1 MKKQTPRIYNISDPD
16 AIEFSRT
23 TVGNLTNYL
32 ADFTAVDAT
41 LNQKF
46 VDKLTALIDKA
57 EKTLSDEVITDRQVQ
72 LTNALNKKMD
82 ECKAHYRLI
91 SYFAKNA
98 FEENPAIRNE
108 FGEND
113 YSSIKYSHQKMIIFM
128 QTLITITKKYKTELI
143 KAGASQEQLDKTT
156 TLHNE
161 LSKANHNQELFMANR
176 PVLTSER
183 IDNLNQIWKL
193 ISRVSDLS
201 KIIYAD
207 DFAKLK
213 LFLLP
218 QRSAS
223 QKDSSIII
231 EAQSTQI
238 AIENGVHDN
247 AYIKIENTGEVDL
260 QIYVSNK
267 LLEEPHENAFTLKP
281 QQNEILKSNDI
292 SNDTFGML
300 IIVNNTDEEGK
311 FKTILVE

>member
-1 MKKQTPRIYNISDPD
+1 MKKQTQRNYNISDSD
-16 AIEFSRT
+16 SIEFSRT
-23 TVGNLTNYL
+23 TVGNLNNYL
-32 ADFTAVDAT
+32 TDFTAVDT
-41 LNQKF
+41 TINQKF
-46 VDKLTALIDKA
+46 VDDLSALIDKA
-57 EKTLSDEVITDRQVQ
+57 EQTLSDEVITDRQVQ

-82 ECKAHYRLI
+82 ECKSHYRLI

-98 FEENPAIRNE
+98 FEDKPAIRNE

-113 YSSIKYSHQKMIIFM
+113 YSNIKYSHQKMIIFM
-128 QTLITITKKYKTELI
+128 QTLITIIAKYKTELT
-143 KAGASQEQLDKTT
+143 KAGGSQAQLDKTT
-156 TLHNE
+156 TLHEE
-161 LSKANHNQELFMANR
+161 LSIANHDQELFMGNR

-183 IDNLNQIWKL
+183 IDNLNQIWQL
-193 ISRVSDLS
+193 ISKVSDLS

-223 QKDSSIII
+223 QKDSSITI
-231 EAQSTQI
+231 EAQNTQI

-260 QIYVSNK
+260 QFYVSNK
-267 LLEEPHENAFTLKP
+267 MLEEAHENAFTLKP
-281 QQNEILKSNDI
+281 QESEILKSNDI

-300 IIVNNTDEEGK
+300 MTVNNTDEQGK
-311 FKTILVE
+311 FKTILLE